1 MDGQEEGREDAISEC
16 SVTDIEADES
26 SIMDKSPKY
35 ADANATKKAI
45 SCQGHPLEAAQSIY
59 DDQEKDDFRE
69 SSEISE
75 LDMERNCE
83 TLLGSKAKLRGR
95 SSTLVAVE
103 SDFTKDGQGEIE
115 ASSGLDSEEGESK
128 NEFSQPLS
136 IAKQG
141 LKPPSTRKVK
151 STLTLKLFYIYIHF
165 HKELVLV

>member
-1 MDGQEEGREDAISEC
+1 
-16 SVTDIEADES
+16 
-26 SIMDKSPKY
+26 
-35 ADANATKKAI
+35 
-45 SCQGHPLEAAQSIY
+45 LEAAQSIY

-83 TLLGSKAKLRGR
+83 TLLGSKAKLRR

-103 SDFTKDGQGEIE
+103 SDFTQDGQGEIE

-141 LKPPSTRKVK
+141 LKAPSTRKVK
-151 STLTLKLFYIYIHF
+151 SNLSLKLFYIYIHF
-165 HKELVLV
+165 QKELVLV